1 MCVRECVCGRM
12 REEEEEERRRS
23 VRDVEEGGTMMMM
36 MMADVHR
43 VTRDLDSRRSLTA
56 RRQRRRRRRRR
67 RRRTGGGELPQQQRS
82 RRNEERVEEKEE
94 KEEEEGDET
103 DKLILSMRQC
113 EITTSLRARV
123 SDDSEDVFRTDAA
136 NTVRDGASSSS
147 SSGQHGH
154 AENVRGIN
162 EDGED
167 ATPSPHED
175 MLDILERMKRRCEAE
190 IPGGNRSNMARACR
204 DAIRVHARAALGDDA
219 WCFDAFLGFS

>member
-1 MCVRECVCGRM
+1 MCVCGRM
-12 REEEEEERRRS
+12 REEERRRS
-23 VRDVEEGGTMMMM
+23 VRDGEEGGTMMMM
-36 MMADVHR
+36 EDVHR

-67 RRRTGGGELPQQQRS
+67 RTDGGELPEQQRS
-82 RRNEERVEEKEE
+82 RRNEERVDEKEE
-94 KEEEEGDET
+94 KEEEEGDEDKT

-113 EITTSLRARV
+113 EITALLGARV

-190 IPGGNRSNMARACR
+190 ILGGNRSNMARACR